1 MPHMDKW
8 IELVKAKMS
17 ELKVTQEIL
26 AERLGMSQG
35 GVGHWLT
42 KRRQPGIDDMNRVLQ
57 ALGMEFLEVALV
69 IREPESSPDDEMPLS
84 QKYNPYFRYPVSGWR
99 EPAEVRDGEQ
109 AVYGKA
115 RFELSDYHAQGAA
128 FWLKVAGDA
137 MTAPSGISIAE
148 DMLILV
154 DPAVSAE
161 PGKLVIAQWPD
172 SAEATFRKLIEEG
185 GQRYLVPLN
194 PTYPKVLY
202 TEECRIIGVVVQA
215 TAKF

>member
-1 MPHMDKW
+1 MDKW

-202 TEECRIIGVVVQA
+202 TEECRIIGVVVQV

>member
-1 MPHMDKW
+1 MDKW

-26 AERLGMSQG
+26 AERVGMSQG
-35 GVGHWLT
+35 GIGHWLT
-42 KRRQPGIDDMNRVLQ
+42 KRRQPSIEDMNRVLQ
-57 ALGMEFLEVALV
+57 ALGMDYLEVAMV
-69 IREPESSPDDEMPLS
+69 IREPLLLQDDGISLTE
-84 QKYNPYFRYPVSGWR
+84 KYNPYFRYPVSDWR
-99 EPAEVRDGEQ
+99 EPAEVRDGEHP
-109 AVYGKA
+109 VYGKP
-115 RFELSDYHAQGAA
+115 RFELTDYHARGKA
-128 FWLKVAGDA
+128 FWLVVAGDA
-137 MTAPSGISIAE
+137 MTAPSGVSIAE

-154 DPAVSAE
+154 DPDVEAV

-172 SAEATFRKLIEEG
+172 STEATFRKLIEEG

-202 TEECRIIGVVVQA
+202 TEVCRIIGVVVQA